1 MSKAPV
7 AWKTTQVRG
16 RTWGSP
22 WRVPETWE
30 LVRALGS
37 GSYGAVAAFQD
48 NGHGFAVKKV
58 HGVFDNPIVALRTM
72 REIRIL
78 AHFNHPNI
86 LGIESVQCEGGRF
99 SDIYICLELCDADLN
114 HLIHGTKQKLTDFQM
129 QCITYQI
136 LRGLLCL
143 HTAHVIHRD
152 LKPGNVLVTS
162 NGVVKI
168 GDLGLSRCVGSDGDD
183 RDEEVLTEY
192 VVTRWYR
199 APEVVLTACRY
210 TNSVDVWSLG
220 CILAEMLTKRRL
232 FEGKDSLD
240 QIRTILVVL
249 GTPPPSDLNWISA
262 DSVARKFID
271 QCDRS
276 SNGEA
281 FRQILKWPGANPVS
295 MNLVARMLCFD
306 PAKRI
311 SVEQALNHRYL
322 QAERQ
327 RQQELISQENSPASS
342 GGSSPSVRSQGGPG
356 SRAPQQPT
364 QSVRDADLAAI
375 RTICPMDWSFD
386 TELCYDE
393 KGRLRPFDPDVFRAA
408 LADTC
413 EKINCATRYLNGGVG
428 RRDPGSPAR
437 RQGTP
442 SSGGGNGSRV
452 GSYSTGQHAA
462 PPFPGGGGAKG
473 TGGYVDDANPI
484 AIMTVIPETL
494 E

>member
-1 MSKAPV
+1 MQKAPV

-37 GSYGAVAAFQD
+37 GSYGAVAAFQENPP
-48 NGHGFAVKKV
+48 NGRSFAVKKV
-58 HGVFDNPIVALRTM
+58 PGVFDNPVVALRTM
-72 REIRIL
+72 REVRIL

-86 LGIESVQCEGGRF
+86 LAIESVQCEGDRF

-129 QCITYQI
+129 QCITYQV
-136 LRGLLCL
+136 LKGLLCL
-143 HTAHVIHRD
+143 QLARVIHRD
-152 LKPGNVLVTS
+152 LKPGNILVTS

-168 GDLGLSRCVGSDGDD
+168 GDLGLARAVGSDGDD

-210 TNSVDVWSLG
+210 THSVDVWSLG

-249 GTPPPSDLNWISA
+249 GTPPASDLNWIPA

-311 SVEQALNHRYL
+311 SVEQALQHRYL

-327 RQQELISQENSPASS
+327 RQQELCAQENSPASS
-342 GGSSPSVRSQGGPG
+342 GSGSPSVRSPGGAANRG
-356 SRAPQQPT
+356 AQQNAQP
-364 QSVRDADLAAI
+364 VRDADLASARAI
-375 RTICPMDWSFD
+375 APMDWSFD

-393 KGRLRPFDPDVFRAA
+393 TGKLRPFDPQTFRAA
-408 LADTC
+408 LAETC
-413 EKINCATRYLNGGVG
+413 EKINSANRYFNGRGG
-428 RRDPGSPAR
+428 GQSPNTTGSPMR

-442 SSGGGNGSRV
+442 SSAGTQGSLAEDP
-452 GSYSTGQHAA
+452 YSTGQQQA
-462 PPFPGGGGAKG
+462 PPWPNQSGGGKG
-473 TGGYVDDANPI
+473 GGYPQAPRG
-484 AIMTVIPETL
+484 PG
-494 E
+494 